1 MAGPGAAFRR
11 LGALSGAGALGLASY
26 GAHGQGAGDGTGIL
40 FDKSNKHHFLHSLA
54 LLAVP
59 LSPPSPLTLTKPH
72 PFPLTP
78 SGTTLF
84 CTTFYYQALSGDPS
98 FQNLAP
104 VGGSLLFFGW
114 LALAL

>member
-26 GAHGQGAGDGTGIL
+26 GAHGAQFPDAYGKEL
-40 FDKSNKHHFLHSLA
+40 FDTSNKHHFLHSLA

-59 LSPPSPLTLTKPH
+59 LCRKPVWAG
-72 PFPLTP
+72 LLLA